1 MVQAVACFELK
12 RPMSFVSIA
21 FLSCLGSFQ
30 IELDVVDNPLGL
42 RDKVRT
48 KYRSFT
54 KLDLVPRCTATIA
67 IQSFEGCHFETF
79 LIVVVVRELSQWQT
93 LFPFVRI
100 VQYTSSEHI
109 LKNLIYSLS
118 LSDHRFADDMPNYGS
133 NVFLG
138 KHAAAPRNE

>member
-12 RPMSFVSIA
+12 QSMSLVSIA

-30 IELDVVDNPLGL
+30 IELDAVENPLGL
-42 RDKVRT
+42 RDKVRA

-79 LIVVVVRELSQWQT
+79 LIVVVVRDLTNGRHCFHVS
-93 LFPFVRI
+93 
-100 VQYTSSEHI
+100 
-109 LKNLIYSLS
+109 
-118 LSDHRFADDMPNYGS
+118 G
-133 NVFLG
+133 
-138 KHAAAPRNE
+138 